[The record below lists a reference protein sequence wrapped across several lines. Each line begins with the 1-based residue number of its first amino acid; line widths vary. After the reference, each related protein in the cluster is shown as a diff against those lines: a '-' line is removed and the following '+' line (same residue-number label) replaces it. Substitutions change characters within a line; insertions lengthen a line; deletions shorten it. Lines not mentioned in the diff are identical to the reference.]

1 MSGIF
6 RWLFGGSS
14 PHDSE
19 AGTAARK
26 GHCNEAGAEPEPESD
41 PVADPSLPGQIYFA
55 QLERLTSSVSAR
67 DYATAAAAARASLPL
82 LYDWLK
88 DPKGDGK
95 RLDIRIPALSQ
106 GGTMM
111 AIVGDRDGLCELR
124 DLVQSFDDLQAYRD
138 EADNHFVDLD
148 LFDRLRKVI
157 RSNPGI
163 PQSRIKAELG
173 IEDGRRASR
182 LISYLEKSGE
192 VRRAKSGKTY
202 ELYIADS
209 EIPEATAATIYQEPA
224 RPGSHRRDRGAGHP
238 HELDPKRVTIVPL
251 PPSPSAWERS
261 VELPTT
267 AEAFADPQGAWS
279 EIVVEAIEKS
289 DRPDPAF
296 RRHFS
301 TRGGVLS
308 FDDLA
313 KSEASLGAPGAV
325 MFSDPKGRPGTPV
338 PLRRDAYHISVHPEG
353 EGFAL
358 RSKSGIMTVYR
369 GDLGIDF
376 ETDLEAAPE
385 VAANRERLGLAAS
398 EAHRALRC
406 IALTPDRD
414 RYLFTHVDEAW
425 CISRE
430 GERLWGLRMPAKEP
444 TRIRVG
450 GSRFGTASEVD
461 QALEVLGLQMP
472 VTPDEVRT
480 RYRQLA
486 RELHP
491 DVNPGHEERMKA
503 VNLAAERLTGLDPE
517 QLDGSGGGEDC
528 FEIVISFGPAAEADW
543 IYAAA
548 FSGTGETALLGTYAG
563 RVVRVDSSGSPTTIY
578 DVGSVPV
585 RITETESFLYVM
597 TTTRLYVLDGDR
609 LIALQDCSPKC
620 DLLVSGGMVLLV
632 EGKGVRV
639 FTEDGRP
646 LGIALTKAP
655 IRRAYVDNGEVVI
668 ETRTQRGRFRGI
680 RANSDKPSDPA
691 SPAPRVHP
699 DG

>member
-1 MSGIF
+1 MAGIL

-14 PHDSE
+14 ARD
-19 AGTAARK
+19 ARAAPTVREELRRK
-26 GHCNEAGAEPEPESD
+26 AATEPEPEI
-41 PVADPSLPGQIYFA
+41 VRMTDPSLPGPLYFA
-55 QLERLTSSVSAR
+55 QLERLTSSVSAK
-67 DYATAAAAARASLPL
+67 DYAAAAAAARASLPL
-82 LYDWLK
+82 LRDWLK
-88 DPKGDGK
+88 DPHGDGQQ
-95 RLDIRIPALSQ
+95 LDIRIPALSQ

-111 AIVGDRDGLCELR
+111 ALVGDRDGLCELR
-124 DLVQSFDDLQAYRD
+124 ELVQDFDHLQAYRD
-138 EADNHFVDLD
+138 EAEDHFVDLD

-157 RSNPGI
+157 RTNPGI
-163 PQSRIKAELG
+163 PQSRMKAELG
-173 IEDGRRASR
+173 IYDGRRASR

-209 EIPEATAATIYQEPA
+209 EMPEAAAATIYHEPA
-224 RPGSHRRDRGAGHP
+224 RPGSHRRDRGAGRP
-238 HELDPKRVTIVPL
+238 HKLDPKRVNIVPL
-251 PPSPSAWERS
+251 PPSPNAWERS
-261 VELPTT
+261 VELPVTE
-267 AEAFADPQGAWS
+267 EAFADPQGAWS
-279 EIVVEAIEKS
+279 EIVVEPIAKS

-296 RRHFS
+296 RRHYS
-301 TRGGVLS
+301 TRGGALS

-325 MFSDPKGRPGTPV
+325 MFSDAKGRPGTPV

-358 RSKSGIMTVYR
+358 RSKGGVLTVYR
-369 GDLGIDF
+369 GDFSLDF

-385 VAANRERLGLAAS
+385 VAANRERLGLAEI

-406 IALTPDRD
+406 VALTPDRD
-414 RYLFTHVDEAW
+414 RYIFTHVDEAW
-425 CISRE
+425 CVNRD

-450 GSRFGTASEVD
+450 GPSFGTAAEID
-461 QALEVLGLQMP
+461 QALEVMGLQMP
-472 VTPDEVRT
+472 VTPDEIRR
-480 RYRQLA
+480 RYRQLV

-491 DVNPGHEERMKA
+491 DVNPGNEERMKA
-503 VNLAAERLTGLDPE
+503 VNVASERLTGLDPE
-517 QLDGSGGGEDC
+517 QLDGSGGGEDG

-563 RVVRVDSSGSPTTIY
+563 RVLRVDRNGSPTTIY

-585 RITETESFLYVM
+585 RIVETESFLYVM

-655 IRRAYVDNGEVVI
+655 IRRAYVDNGEVVV
-668 ETRTQRGRFRGI
+668 ETRTQRGSFRGI
-680 RANSDKPSDPA
+680 RAVPKRRSDPFQP
-691 SPAPRVHP
+691 SPMRSS
-699 DG
+699 